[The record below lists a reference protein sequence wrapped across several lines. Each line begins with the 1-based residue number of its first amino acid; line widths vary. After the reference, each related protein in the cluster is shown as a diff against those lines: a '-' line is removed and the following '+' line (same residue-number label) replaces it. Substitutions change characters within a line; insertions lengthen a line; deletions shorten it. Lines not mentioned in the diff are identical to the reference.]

1 MGLSFRQLE
10 VLRAVARHGAVTAAA
25 SDLRVSQPAVS
36 MMLRECAAAAG
47 FPLFMRRQGRL
58 QPTPELRVF
67 LDDIERVFSGV
78 ERINRLVEDMR
89 DASVGSVVV
98 AVTPAL
104 ADSLLPPAIA
114 AFRRTR
120 PRIQVTVQA
129 MDNIAVV
136 ETVMQGSVD
145 FGLVLTPIADV
156 DARLVPLCAGEL
168 VCIVHPDS
176 PLAGRHTVEPRDLA
190 PYPLISFS
198 SSLPLGSLVERSFH
212 EAGVPRRIALE
223 VNQSSVALALVRAGV
238 GVAVVDPFLLMGERE
253 TGILRLRLRPQVIVE
268 AQALVPREGSLSRPA
283 RMLLAATRR
292 VGSALMGEAP
302 LPARGSQGPALPT
315 PLRHGHGER
324 PLPRNP
330 EGAGT

>member
-78 ERINRLVEDMR
+78 ERINRLIEDMR

-104 ADSLLPPAIA
+104 ADSLLPSAIA

-129 MDNIAVV
+129 MDVGPEPGPVATSVMNWLPPGRSTPFQTASPIVGAV
-136 ETVMQGSVD
+136 
-145 FGLVLTPIADV
+145 
-156 DARLVPLCAGEL
+156 GE
-168 VCIVHPDS
+168 S
-176 PLAGRHTVEPRDLA
+176 T
-190 PYPLISFS
+190 IST
-198 SSLPLGSLVERSFH
+198 
-212 EAGVPRRIALE
+212 
-223 VNQSSVALALVRAGV
+223 ALV
-238 GVAVVDPFLLMGERE
+238 
-253 TGILRLRLRPQVIVE
+253 
-268 AQALVPREGSLSRPA
+268 
-283 RMLLAATRR
+283 
-292 VGSALMGEAP
+292 
-302 LPARGSQGPALPT
+302 
-315 PLRHGHGER
+315 
-324 PLPRNP
+324 
-330 EGAGT
+330 